1 MEKLIVFQSVGALAY
16 NQPRKGVEEVV
27 KNAMIFEAAVHDLVV
42 STIYISHIFN
52 IKLEIFQTRLWS
64 ENGLVITQ
72 TEIDRTMYVNLN
84 QRVSNSRFLIKNT
97 QAII

>member
-72 TEIDRTMYVNLN
+72 TEID
-84 QRVSNSRFLIKNT
+84 
-97 QAII
+97 

>member
-42 STIYISHIFN
+42 STIYMFHTFS
-52 IKLEIFQTRLWS
+52 
-64 ENGLVITQ
+64 
-72 TEIDRTMYVNLN
+72 
-84 QRVSNSRFLIKNT
+84 VSN
-97 QAII
+97 